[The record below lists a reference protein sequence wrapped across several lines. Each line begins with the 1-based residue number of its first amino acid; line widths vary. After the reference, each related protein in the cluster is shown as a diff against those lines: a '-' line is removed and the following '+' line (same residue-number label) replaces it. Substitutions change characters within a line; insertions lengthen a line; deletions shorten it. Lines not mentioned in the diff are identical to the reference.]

1 MPAGASSFPENDVTN
16 ADMPGNQEPP
26 MGDEPQMDDMPENM
40 GGSNDMDSSMDNNEG
55 GADDSTVD
63 IINKLSDTDREAV
76 RAYAESMLA
85 RDETENGGN
94 EPDSMDN
101 DPMAD
106 QGEPQGKMFETFK
119 FSKKQMTEAAKL
131 RKQ

>member
-1 MPAGASSFPENDVTN
+1 MPAGASSFPGDDVTN

-26 MGDEPQMDDMPENM
+26 MDNESPMGDKSDNMDEPDGM
-40 GGSNDMDSSMDNNEG
+40 GNSMNNNEG
-55 GADDSTVD
+55 GSDDSTID

-85 RDETENGGN
+85 RDETENGEEG
-94 EPDSMDN
+94 P
-101 DPMAD
+101 DPMAG

-119 FSKKQMTEAAKL
+119 FSKRQMTEAAKA
-131 RKQ
+131 RKK